1 MKLNAIV
8 CVGFGPGIRSGLV
21 LVCWLSAD
29 FSLGTEGGE
38 LAEFLFAFGRGSSI
52 NIKIASYIYT
62 HRVYKVEKASSLYW
76 YRDTNITRP
85 LKVGVSRCPRD

>member
-8 CVGFGPGIRSGLV
+8 CVGFGPGIRSLV

-38 LAEFLFAFGRGSSI
+38 LAEFLFAFLLSGGGPI
-52 NIKIASYIYT
+52 NIKMTSKFQAPS
-62 HRVYKVEKASSLYW
+62 VLF
-76 YRDTNITRP
+76 
-85 LKVGVSRCPRD
+85 GV

>member
-8 CVGFGPGIRSGLV
+8 CVGFGPGIRSLV

-38 LAEFLFAFGRGSSI
+38 LAEFLFAFGRGPI
-52 NIKIASYIYT
+52 NIKITSKFQAPS
-62 HRVYKVEKASSLYW
+62 VLF
-76 YRDTNITRP
+76 
-85 LKVGVSRCPRD
+85 GV